1 MDIKLS
7 NGIEEVTIN
16 TSIIWWL
23 DEKHKS
29 FDDILTN
36 TLLNMKKQG
45 FHVVTTDMSNY
56 DGWDY
61 IAHNL
66 KRGDEILA

>member
-29 FDDILTN
+29 FDDILTD

-45 FHVVTTDMSNY
+45 FHVVTTDMSNI
-56 DGWDY
+56 DGWGY